1 MLIGRV
7 VGRMLLAVA
16 VVLASGDVVLAF
28 GPGEHA
34 GIATGEVVTL
44 LSGHPTPEG
53 LIPGIAGLRAL
64 ISFLLELPAWAV
76 IGPIGAAIC
85 WLCRRRPKRYRFR
98 PG

>member
-7 VGRMLLAVA
+7 VGRLLLALA
-16 VVLASGDVVLAF
+16 AILASGDVVLAL

-34 GIATGEVVTL
+34 GIITGEVVTL
-44 LSGHPTPEG
+44 LSGHPAPEG
-53 LIPGIAGLRAL
+53 LVAGSAGLWVP
-64 ISFLLELPAWAV
+64 IGFLLDLPAWAV
-76 IGPIGAAIC
+76 IGPIGAAMC